1 MTFQDKVRAALNN
14 QPAPETDVEE
24 PAEIE
29 AAAKTVKAPKGIT
42 RLPVK
47 IRGRAKVKEAL
58 VFSPNTQQGLH
69 IEKMEP
75 DMIPPGVQPFYIEW
89 VGRWMPILVQRGEGV
104 YEAFSPKD
112 NIDQLP
118 EKLLRAIKMPAHRSL
133 WAMTKN
139 PMEKLAIVAVVVV
152 LIAGMI
158 LMFALATS
166 KPKPATV
173 SATTTSIA
181 TVARAYVL

>member
-14 QPAPETDVEE
+14 QPLQDVEE
-24 PAEIE
+24 PAEVE
-29 AAAKTVKAPKGIT
+29 AAKGAIKAPKQYI
-42 RLPVK
+42 RLPLKPSGKVK
-47 IRGRAKVKEAL
+47 IKEAFI
-58 VFSPNTQQGLH
+58 FSPNSQQGLH
-69 IEKMEP
+69 TEKLDP
-75 DMIPPGVQPFYIEW
+75 DKIPPGIQPFYIEW
-89 VGRWMPILVQRGEGV
+89 VGRWMPILVQRDNDV

-118 EKLLRAIKMPAHRSL
+118 EKLSRAIKMPAHRAL

-152 LIAGMI
+152 LVAGMI

-166 KPKPATV
+166 KPKTPTISQAPIQ
-173 SATTTSIA
+173 TSMQFEGGKI
-181 TVARAYVL
+181 L